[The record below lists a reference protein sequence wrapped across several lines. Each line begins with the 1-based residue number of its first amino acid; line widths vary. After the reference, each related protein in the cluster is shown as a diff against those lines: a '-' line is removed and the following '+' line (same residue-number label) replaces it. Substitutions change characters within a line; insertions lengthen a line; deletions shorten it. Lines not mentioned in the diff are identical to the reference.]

1 MPATAQAALS
11 TALRGF
17 KPMGVTAERG
27 RPLSSRS
34 WGHEG
39 AEHGLG
45 LSAGLGGDA
54 VDDAVAPGKAG

>member
-27 RPLSSRS
+27 RPLSSRRL
-34 WGHEG
+34 G
-39 AEHGLG
+39 AQVAGTGLRLG
-45 LSAGLGGDA
+45 AGLGGDA